1 MLLSEDEQV
10 SQAYK
15 NGPLGSVPIDWEKT
29 PFSELF
35 VSFIEYTNDLDRF
48 PLYSLTIEVLLRK
61 RNVMNVVIL

>member
-29 PFSELF
+29 PSNER
-35 VSFIEYTNDLDRF
+35 SFWCDC
-48 PLYSLTIEVLLRK
+48 TI
-61 RNVMNVVIL
+61 

>member
-48 PLYSLTIEVLLRK
+48 PSCEEEKSLQSGSSK
-61 RNVMNVVIL
+61 